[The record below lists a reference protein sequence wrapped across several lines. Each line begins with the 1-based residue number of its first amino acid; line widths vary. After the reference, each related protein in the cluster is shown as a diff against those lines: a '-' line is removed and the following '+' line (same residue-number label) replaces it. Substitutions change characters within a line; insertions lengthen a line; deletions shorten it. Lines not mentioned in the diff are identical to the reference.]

1 MCLHY
6 KTPILLIE
14 FDEGKSFSLQN
25 LSDMKDTIV
34 ATDLSSKLVLLTL
47 TFPKVKL
54 IWSSSPHETAAVF
67 KELKVGRN
75 MGDRQIWILMG
86 TFRETRM
93 NLTLM

>member
-1 MCLHY
+1 MHHYVRYTQCENMCLHY

-25 LSDMKDTIV
+25 LSDMKETIV

-67 KELKVGRN
+67 KELKVRKGR
-75 MGDRQIWILMG
+75 MVDSES
-86 TFRETRM
+86 FF
-93 NLTLM
+93 

>member
-1 MCLHY
+1 MHY

-67 KELKVGRN
+67 KELKVGKKEMALLFLGPQN
-75 MGDRQIWILMG
+75 
-86 TFRETRM
+86 
-93 NLTLM
+93 

>member
-67 KELKVGRN
+67 KELKVERRN
-75 MGDRQIWILMG
+75 MGDRQIWIHRVSNGYFLEKRG
-86 TFRETRM
+86 
-93 NLTLM
+93 

>member
-1 MCLHY
+1 MSTCTRYTQCENMCLHY

-67 KELKVGRN
+67 KELKV
-75 MGDRQIWILMG
+75 
-86 TFRETRM
+86 
-93 NLTLM
+93 